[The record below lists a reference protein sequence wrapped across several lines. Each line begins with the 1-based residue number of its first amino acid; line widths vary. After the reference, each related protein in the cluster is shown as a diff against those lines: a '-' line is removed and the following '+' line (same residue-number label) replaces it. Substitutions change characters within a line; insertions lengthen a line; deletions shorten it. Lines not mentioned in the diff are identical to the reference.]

1 MNTRYFYSLT
11 YIFLIFFVLVLFTPS
26 FVQSADQTTA
36 DDNFRDEKYDPNKK
50 AVEKLGKMKPAEIE
64 ALDSKIAEALTLYYD
79 GQYGQALPIFNQIAS
94 TVETMDVMWW
104 VGTSAMKTGNMELA
118 IRKFKSMLEV
128 NPNLHRVRLELA
140 ATYFQMQRYE
150 ESKKELEAVKAAR
163 PPETVLK
170 NVDKLLVAIA
180 EATKTVVWNVRFS
193 QGIMYDTNISAGPND
208 KDIPVSGGTITL
220 TDLQK
225 KLSDYASITNFS
237 GNVLYNISKE
247 KGLMWNST
255 LDVYN
260 SAYFQYGKFNYF
272 YTDINTGLWW
282 AGRQD
287 ILKVPIGYSY
297 QEFGSERLSDIV
309 HFDPSYEHFF
319 SSNFSLK
326 GSYRYAQEQFYD
338 TSNESLD
345 NITRRYEIT
354 PSFYFVNRKHIVS
367 LSAALENSS
376 ADARQFSY
384 DGQFYA
390 ISYFTRFPTQTEIF
404 LRYQWSAKEYK
415 EIPPLFSS
423 YRYDRRNTLTAV
435 INQNFCKN
443 FFASFAFNYIDNYSS
458 AALYDFSKET
468 YTLSIGA
475 YF

>member
-1 MNTRYFYSLT
+1 MNTKYFFRFT
-11 YIFLIFFVLVLFTPS
+11 GVFLIFFILVLFSPS
-26 FVQSADQTTA
+26 FAQPADQTTA

-50 AVEKLGKMKPAEIE
+50 AVEKLSKMKPEEIE
-64 ALDSKIAEALTLYYD
+64 ALDSKVAEALTLYYD
-79 GQYGQALPIFNQIAS
+79 GQYGRALPIFNQIAS

-118 IRKFKSMLEV
+118 IKKFKGMLEV

-150 ESKKELEAVKAAR
+150 EAKKELAAVKAAR
-163 PPETVLK
+163 PPEAVLK
-170 NVDKLLVAIA
+170 NVDKLLAAID
-180 EATKTVVWNVRFS
+180 EATRKVAWNVRFS

-208 KDIPVSGGTITL
+208 SSISVLGGTIPL
-220 TDLQK
+220 TDEQK
-225 KLSDYASITNFS
+225 KLADYASITNFS

-247 KGLMWNST
+247 KGVLWNST

-272 YTDINTGLWW
+272 LTDLSTGPWW

-287 ILKVPIGYSY
+287 ILKVPFGYSY
-297 QEFGSERLSDIV
+297 QEYGSEQLSGIF
-309 HFDPSYEHFF
+309 HIDPSYEHFF
-319 SSNFSLK
+319 GSNFSLK
-326 GSYRYAQEQFYD
+326 GSFRYARERFNY
-338 TSNESLD
+338 TENESYD
-345 NITRRYEIT
+345 NDTRRYEIS
-354 PSFYFVNRKHIVS
+354 PSFYFGNRKHIIS
-367 LSAALENSS
+367 LSAAYEDSS
-376 ADARQFSY
+376 ANARQFSY

-404 LRYQWSAKEYK
+404 LRYQWSVKEYK
-415 EIPPLFSS
+415 EIPPLFDS
-423 YRYDRRNTLTAV
+423 YRYDRRNMVTAV
-435 INQNFCKN
+435 INQNFYKN
-443 FFASFAFNYIDNYSS
+443 FFASFAINYIDNYSS
-458 AALYDFSKET
+458 AGLYDFSKET